1 MHLIVIVTEHAS
13 PASPALIGGSIGGIL
28 ILTIIIAV
36 VVFIAVMCCYARR
49 SQATATRVS
58 TWPST
63 ASSGSRSNQLSTQP
77 HPPPPTTA
85 INLQQ
90 LQPQSAPRLTFT
102 QLSDPSIRD
111 APVSAFHS
119 HETFANYSENTNP
132 SAYEP
137 PSYDPGP
144 SFYDVATDDFCQ
156 GDMW

>member
-13 PASPALIGGSIGGIL
+13 PASAALIGGSIGGIL

-36 VVFIAVMCCYARR
+36 VVFIVVVGCYARR

-58 TWPST
+58 TWHST
-63 ASSGSRSNQLSTQP
+63 ASSGSRSNPLSTQP
-77 HPPPPTTA
+77 HPPPPTNA

-102 QLSDPSIRD
+102 QFSDPSIS
-111 APVSAFHS
+111 VSAFHS

-137 PSYDPGP
+137 PPYDPGP

-156 GDMW
+156 GYMW